1 MATLLEKTQTLI
13 SANLHSMLDKA
24 LQANSLA
31 VLDEYIRQAQDSL
44 DDLEDAAATVGG
56 QVKTLKRK
64 TDEFEKKAQEL
75 DNQIDMLL
83 QRGKDDL
90 AVAAQRK
97 MNNVRDMAQQYREQ
111 HERQQQ
117 EYKQLLDARLK
128 LEAKL
133 TEIRQ
138 ERQQLQAL
146 LELAKAKEV
155 TTKTL
160 HSLDD
165 LAGVGDA
172 DIARIAD
179 GIRARLDKASTQ
191 SEMRAARLDDQMDQL
206 LETDEIQIQLEARK
220 RRLGIGST
228 SDGPVQ
234 SEDEEHAGQQR

>member
-1 MATLLEKTQTLI
+1 MATLLEKARTLI
-13 SANLHSMLDKA
+13 SANLHSLLDKA
-24 LQANSLA
+24 LKANSLA
-31 VLDEYIRQAQDSL
+31 VLDEYIRQAQDNL

-64 TDEFEKKAQEL
+64 MNEFEQKAQDL
-75 DNQIDMLL
+75 DRQIDVLL

-90 AVAAQRK
+90 AVATQRK
-97 MNNVRDMAQQYREQ
+97 LNNVQDMSQEYREQ
-111 HERQQQ
+111 YERQQK
-117 EYKQLLDARLK
+117 EYQQLLDARLK

-138 ERQQLQAL
+138 EREQLQAL

-160 HSLDD
+160 RSLDD

-179 GIRARLDKASTQ
+179 GIRARLDKASAQ
-191 SEMRAARLDDQMDQL
+191 AEIRASRLDEEMDRL
-206 LETDEIQIQLEARK
+206 LEVDEVQVQLEARK
-220 RRLGIGST
+220 RRLGIGSA
-228 SDGPVQ
+228 SDVPPEEESA
-234 SEDEEHAGQQR
+234 SEQER

>member
-1 MATLLEKTQTLI
+1 MTTLLEKTQTLI
-13 SANLHSMLDKA
+13 SANLHAMLDKA

-31 VLDEYIRQAQDSL
+31 VLDEYIRQAQNNLDS
-44 DDLEDAAATVGG
+44 LEDAAATVGG

-64 TDEFEKKAQEL
+64 MEEFEKKAQEL
-75 DNQIDMLL
+75 DAQVDTLL

-97 MNNVRDMAQQYREQ
+97 LNSAKEMAQQYREQ
-111 HERQQQ
+111 YERQQQ

-155 TTKTL
+155 SVQTL
-160 HSLDD
+160 RSLDD

-179 GIRARLDKASTQ
+179 SIRARLDKATAQ
-191 SEMRAARLDDQMDQL
+191 SEMRASRLDEQMDQL
-206 LETDEIQIQLEARK
+206 LQVDEIQMQLEARK
-220 RRLGIGST
+220 RRLGIGT
-228 SDGPVQ
+228 SPEGPTE
-234 SEDEEHAGQQR
+234 SEDQERAERLR

>member
-1 MATLLEKTQTLI
+1 MATLIEKAQTLI

-31 VLDEYIRQAQDSL
+31 VLDEYIRQAQGNL

-64 TDEFEKKAQEL
+64 TEEFEKKAQEL
-75 DNQIDMLL
+75 DAQIDTLL

-97 MNNVRDMAQQYREQ
+97 LNGAQDMAKDYREQ
-111 HERQQQ
+111 YERQQQ

-138 ERQQLQAL
+138 EREQLQGL

-160 HSLDD
+160 RSLDD

-179 GIRARLDKASTQ
+179 GIRSRLDKASTQ
-191 SEMRAARLDDQMDQL
+191 AEMRASRLDEQMDQL
-206 LETDEIQIQLEARK
+206 LQADEVQTQLEARK
-220 RRLGIGST
+220 QRLGIGRA
-228 SDGPVQ
+228 SDVPPEEEEL
-234 SEDEEHAGQQR
+234 SERKR